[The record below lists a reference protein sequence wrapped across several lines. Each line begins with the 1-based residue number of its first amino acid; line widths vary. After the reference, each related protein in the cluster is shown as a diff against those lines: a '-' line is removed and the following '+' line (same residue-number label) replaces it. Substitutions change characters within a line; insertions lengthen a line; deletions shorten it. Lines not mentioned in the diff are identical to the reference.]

1 MIYNKNIFDHKN
13 KYTIGVEEE
22 YMLCEPSSGN
32 LINKADQIMKYANTD
47 LRKRLSYELICSE
60 IESNTS
66 ICSNFMAA
74 LDRKP
79 RSCV

>member
-32 LINKADQIMKYANTD
+32 LINKADLMKCKGITKSMLEN
-47 LRKRLSYELICSE
+47 LEIKR
-60 IESNTS
+60 N
-66 ICSNFMAA
+66 
-74 LDRKP
+74 
-79 RSCV
+79 